1 MGRVEPTIASAK
13 ASKKKP
19 GPKAAANNT
28 TKKVVDKN
36 ATKKTVEKKAVEK
49 KVVEKKAVEKKAVD
63 TKAKPKGSEQ
73 AKASKPLD
81 QAYRWNLKVESIH
94 DVLRRLRGIEIPE
107 FNEAKQLEALPSLVG
122 QERRDMYDGLL
133 ESLSLKDNP
142 LISPGVRGVNIVD
155 IKSKCSVVAHTIL
168 IDPGYTYVDTEG
180 GPVHVTVIG
189 GNADVRLSHEGET
202 KRYPVGSRFDTSFG
216 QYAAYS
222 PADLSEP
229 LKLFVARLSDVK
241 K

>member
-36 ATKKTVEKKAVEK
+36 ATKKTWEKKAVEKKAVEK
-49 KVVEKKAVEKKAVD
+49 KVVEKKAVEKKAVEKKAVEKKAVD

-168 IDPGYTYVDTEG
+168 IDPGYTYVDT
-180 GPVHVTVIG
+180 
-189 GNADVRLSHEGET
+189 
-202 KRYPVGSRFDTSFG
+202 
-216 QYAAYS
+216 
-222 PADLSEP
+222 
-229 LKLFVARLSDVK
+229 
-241 K
+241 